1 VKNVVL
7 VSSIMLKSCKSTE
20 TEVLTTISVD
30 HDSRARYVSTTQGGY
45 KYMVCPPPSPVSG
58 GNMSP
63 MSPGSDTPVNLLN
76 FLGGEEVTSF

>member
-1 VKNVVL
+1 
-7 VSSIMLKSCKSTE
+7 MLKSRKSTE
-20 TEVLTTISVD
+20 TEVLTTMTISVD
-30 HDSRARYVSTTQGGY
+30 HDSRARYVSTTQWGTNIWF
-45 KYMVCPPPSPVSG
+45 VPPPSPVSG